1 MRPLIA
7 MTMLSVVVGTTL
19 AACGRSPSGTIGP
32 APRPV
37 AIDGTYGGVMRLS
50 RGQAVNCGD
59 SDPITVHVKNH
70 AFSYRL
76 HQPQADWRPV
86 IVFTATIAPDGSFNA
101 RSGPDSMS
109 GRVANGTMRG
119 RIVGDI
125 CGFSFVADRG
135 GAL

>member
-1 MRPLIA
+1 MHRLIA
-7 MTMLSVVVGTTL
+7 MTMWSVAVGATL
-19 AACGRSPSGTIGP
+19 AACSSSPSHITAP

-37 AIDGTYGGVMRLS
+37 AIDGTYGGVLQLS
-50 RGQAVNCGD
+50 RGQAINCGNT
-59 SDPITVHVKNH
+59 DPITLHVKNH
-70 AFSYRL
+70 AFTYQL
-76 HQPQADWRPV
+76 DQPQADWRPV
-86 IVFTATIAPDGSFNA
+86 IVFTAMIAPDGSFNA

-119 RIVGDI
+119 QIIGDI